1 MIPKKNL
8 DLDLLRQ
15 LWLARPKIRVADIAK
30 QLGCSKS
37 LASAEALKLGLPR
50 RTTSSIDLPQKAMV
64 AAILDHGMSVAE
76 LRAELQ
82 KQFPTISESAIR
94 IILERQGVPMQ
105 ALLEEKHR
113 EITRRCVNMRRSNMS
128 LRRIERITGLSRD
141 IVARRCRSVLGKDF
155 QQNHTLEVF
164 RKQFLKLFRE
174 KKNVMAVAKEMG
186 MYTATIYHRLKR
198 LGISIKDLRNDTSVQ
213 VVDARA

>member
-1 MIPKKNL
+1 M
-8 DLDLLRQ
+8 
-15 LWLARPKIRVADIAK
+15 ARPKIRVVDIAK

-105 ALLEEKHR
+105 TLLDEKHR

-128 LRRIERITGLSRD
+128 LRRIERITGLSKD
-141 IVARRCRSVLGKDF
+141 AVAQRCRSVLGKDF
-155 QQNHTLEVF
+155 VKNRTLEIF
-164 RKQFLKLFRE
+164 RKRFLWLFQK
-174 KKNVMAVAKEMG
+174 KKNVMAVAREMG
-186 MYTATIYHRLKR
+186 VFTATIYRRLNR
-198 LGISIKDLRNDTSVQ
+198 LGISIKDLRKNDTSVQ
-213 VVDARA
+213 AVDARV